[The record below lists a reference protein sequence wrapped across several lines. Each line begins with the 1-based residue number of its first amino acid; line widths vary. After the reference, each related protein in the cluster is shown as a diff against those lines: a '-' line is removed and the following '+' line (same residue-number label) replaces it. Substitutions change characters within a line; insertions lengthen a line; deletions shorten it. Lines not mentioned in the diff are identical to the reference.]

1 MKIPINIS
9 LTAIIPVQFEN
20 DLDINDNGKWVDPY
34 DSIWLKISTII
45 FYIVEVVASI
55 IMLAFVAYETGGNAG
70 HYRTLINQL
79 LSCLYGG
86 VRLNFTIITFLFFCI
101 FLKVVLS
108 QL

>member
-1 MKIPINIS
+1 MKIPIHSN
-9 LTAIIPVQFEN
+9 LTAMIPVQFEN
-20 DLDINDNGKWVDPY
+20 DLGIDDNGKWVDPY